1 VAEAAG
7 LVIGLEVAGVDAGC
21 VGVAAGDAE
30 DIGDG
35 DVGDGSVV
43 DGAPAVADPALG

>member
-1 VAEAAG
+1 LVAEAAG

-35 DVGDGSVV
+35 SVV
-43 DGAPAVADPALG
+43 DEAPAVADPALG